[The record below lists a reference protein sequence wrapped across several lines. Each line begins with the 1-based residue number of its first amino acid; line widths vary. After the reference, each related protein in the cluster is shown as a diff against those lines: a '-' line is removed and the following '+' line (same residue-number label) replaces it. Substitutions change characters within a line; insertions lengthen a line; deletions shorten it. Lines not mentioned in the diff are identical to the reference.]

1 MPRLIRLS
9 PDGMPSPTANGTGPE
24 KPKNVLKQS
33 DTMNSDNIR
42 TMSPSGIA
50 PELTQL
56 VAAPATEL
64 TIHVHHHVLP
74 PGPARSGT
82 AAASRAHRN
91 LRERRRKGR
100 RRAENR
106 RFIVK
111 VKADGCWLCGNR
123 SLLRG
128 DLHFHHLDPRQKK
141 GCVARLVNR
150 STQAVVEEIRKTRL
164 ICVQCH
170 AEHHAV
176 LESETWRT
184 GGCYDL

>member
-1 MPRLIRLS
+1 
-9 PDGMPSPTANGTGPE
+9 
-24 KPKNVLKQS
+24 
-33 DTMNSDNIR
+33 MNSYNIR

-50 PELTQL
+50 PELAQL
-56 VAAPATEL
+56 VAAPAAEL
-64 TIHVHHHVLP
+64 MIHVHHHVLP
-74 PGPARSGT
+74 PAACRCTQTRARCGPARSGT
-82 AAASRAHRN
+82 AAATRARRN
-91 LRERRRKGR
+91 LREGRRKGR

-123 SLLRG
+123 SLPLG

-141 GCVARLVNR
+141 ECVARLVNR
-150 STQAVVEEIRKTRL
+150 STRAVVEEIRKTRL